1 MNRHRLII
9 VGLLALSLAAFVS
22 LGVYSALR
30 SQLAANKVQT
40 TSVVAAL
47 TDLPVGARLEEK
59 DLHLVR
65 LPAQDLPS
73 NVFHSVSELVGRGVI
88 IPVEKNE
95 LILSNKV
102 AAENAGAGLPA
113 IIPPGMRA
121 VSVKVNDVVAV
132 GGFVT
137 PGTRVDVLLTGNPER
152 GSDPGKVSTTTVLQ
166 NIQVLAAGTK
176 LQTNPDGEAEKV
188 PVITLLVSP
197 EDAQKLT
204 LASSE
209 GKIQLSLR
217 NPLDTAQEKTPL
229 LRNARLYGEVAAAP
243 VARVHTPKAPAAPP
257 PYVVEMIRGDKREVK
272 QF

>member
-1 MNRHRLII
+1 MNRRRLII
-9 VGLLALSLAAFVS
+9 VGVLALTLAAFVS
-22 LGVYSALR
+22 MGVYRALR
-30 SQLAANKVQT
+30 SQMAANRVKTVT
-40 TSVVAAL
+40 VVAAADEL
-47 TDLPVGARLEEK
+47 AIGARLQEK
-59 DLHLVR
+59 DLRLVK
-65 LPAQDLPS
+65 LPAQDLPE
-73 NVFHSVSELVGRGVI
+73 NVFHTIGELVGRGVVV
-88 IPVEKNE
+88 PMQKNE
-95 LILSNKV
+95 LILSSKV

-113 IIPPGMRA
+113 IIPAGMRA

-152 GSDPGKVSTTTVLQ
+152 GNDPAKVSTTTVLE
-166 NIQVLAAGTK
+166 NVQVLAAGTK
-176 LQTNPDGEAEKV
+176 LQTNPNGEAEKV

-217 NPLDTAQEKTPL
+217 NPLDTDDKEPPL
-229 LRNARLYGEVAAAP
+229 LRNAWLYGEASAAP
-243 VARVHTPKAPAAPP
+243 VRRAHAVKAPAAPA
-257 PYVVEMIRGDKREVK
+257 PYVVEMIRGDKRDVK